1 MSGQRE
7 NLKFVSKSIK
17 FEKIQVRNNSLLFKS
32 VVMVSYDGLKR
43 KGYARGSIIR
53 CRMHNFLTY
62 DDVEVFPGPK
72 LNVLLGPNG
81 TGKSAITHAICLACG
96 NIM

>member
-1 MSGQRE
+1 MPILSFFEELNQLRCIM
-7 NLKFVSKSIK
+7 VS
-17 FEKIQVRNNSLLFKS
+17 FEKLRE
-32 VVMVSYDGLKR
+32 

-96 NIM
+96 K